1 MAVHVPGGREK
12 AAVGAAFAS
21 SWGRTLFQ
29 TAATAAYLHTD
40 VVVQPRICQG
50 HITQQ
55 AGHHHRLV
63 HVVHCAY
70 EAVHGVKER
79 MLLVVGVADLHHGGH
94 EDTKAQRHRMAG

>member
-1 MAVHVPGGREK
+1 MAVHVPGGRKK
-12 AAVGAAFAS
+12 AAVGAVRAS

-40 VVVQPRICQG
+40 IVVQPRIGQR
-50 HITQQ
+50 HVTQQ

-63 HVVHCAY
+63 HVVHRPY

-94 EDTKAQRHRMAG
+94 KDTKPQRHGMTG